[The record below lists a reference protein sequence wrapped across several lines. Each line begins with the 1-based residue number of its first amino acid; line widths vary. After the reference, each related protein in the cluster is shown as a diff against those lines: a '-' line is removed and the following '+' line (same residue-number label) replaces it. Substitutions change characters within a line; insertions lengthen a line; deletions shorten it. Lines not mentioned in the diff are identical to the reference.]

1 MQSGSFRLFR
11 LFGIQVYLHF
21 SWFIVAAWMISMMS
35 QRYHSPVWGAYEY
48 LALFGIVLMHEF
60 GHALACRQTGGRAE
74 QIVLWPLGGVAFVS
88 PPPRPGPVLWSIV
101 AGPLV
106 NVALL
111 PVLYLLGNFARQSQ
125 WMYTAPDAFT
135 LVMGIA
141 FINKVVLI
149 FNLLPIYP
157 LDGGQILRA
166 LLWFGI
172 GRIRSLQ
179 VASVIGLAGGAALS
193 GYAFLV
199 MQSIWIGVL
208 GLFVLSQALTGW
220 QQAKALAIELEETKR
235 IREDSPTGPVV

>member
-1 MQSGSFRLFR
+1 
-11 LFGIQVYLHF
+11 
-21 SWFIVAAWMISMMS
+21 
-35 QRYHSPVWGAYEY
+35 
-48 LALFGIVLMHEF
+48 
-60 GHALACRQTGGRAE
+60 
-74 QIVLWPLGGVAFVS
+74 
-88 PPPRPGPVLWSIV
+88 
-101 AGPLV
+101 
-106 NVALL
+106 
-111 PVLYLLGNFARQSQ
+111 
-125 WMYTAPDAFT
+125 
-135 LVMGIA
+135 MGIA

-220 QQAKALAIELEETKR
+220 QQAKALAIEIEETKR